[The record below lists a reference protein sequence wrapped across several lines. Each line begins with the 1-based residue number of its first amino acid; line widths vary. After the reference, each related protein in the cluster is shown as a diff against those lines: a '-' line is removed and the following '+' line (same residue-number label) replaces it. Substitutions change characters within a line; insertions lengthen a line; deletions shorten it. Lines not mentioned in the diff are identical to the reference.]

1 MVPMSSQLFAAQPW
15 HFWIAVVLA
24 ISAVFLLVATIIG
37 YFTQVTRTR
46 YPRQ

>member
-1 MVPMSSQLFAAQPW
+1 MTLMSSSLLAAQPW

-24 ISAVFLLVATIIG
+24 FSAVALVIATIVG
-37 YFTQVTRTR
+37 YFVQVTRTR